1 MTNGVTNFAG
11 IVPTLPLPLPPS
23 LFPTPLPP
31 HTPPAFLF
39 ALTSL
44 VPHQSQAVQA
54 LSQVQEQQQQ
64 QLEQPSQLAA
74 TSASELP
81 TPLPHELLLC
91 SESHALSLTSSLP
104 PSHPLARMPA
114 LARVYAKKLSAS
126 DTAVHGSLSL
136 PRKVALNCLPS
147 LVSE

>member
-23 LFPTPLPP
+23 LF
-31 HTPPAFLF
+31 
-39 ALTSL
+39 
-44 VPHQSQAVQA
+44 
-54 LSQVQEQQQQ
+54 
-64 QLEQPSQLAA
+64 
-74 TSASELP
+74 P